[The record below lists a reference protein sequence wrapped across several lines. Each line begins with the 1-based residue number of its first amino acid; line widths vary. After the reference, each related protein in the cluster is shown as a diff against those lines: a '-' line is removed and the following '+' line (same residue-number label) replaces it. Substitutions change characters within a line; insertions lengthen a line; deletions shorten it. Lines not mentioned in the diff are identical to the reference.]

1 MNVNEDAG
9 RTSARA
15 GRPRDPRLDQAVI
28 AATLQL
34 LAEEG
39 YAQLTVERIA
49 ARAGVGKASL
59 YRRWPDK
66 VSIVLEAVSRN
77 PERPSAPDTGS
88 LRGDALAYLRTLV
101 RYRTLHADA
110 ISAISSEA
118 LCDDRFG
125 DAFRV
130 GMAEPIMAGMQVI
143 LERAIARGELA
154 PETDVELLSSVPPA
168 LLQAQRLV
176 AGRHPDEAFVERIV
190 DQFFSPLGEVSAG
203 SADQTDPPA
212 PDAMDPEESGGLP

>member
-1 MNVNEDAG
+1 MDIREGAG
-9 RTSARA
+9 QTSARA
-15 GRPRDPRLDQAVI
+15 GRPRDPRLDAAVV

-88 LRGDALAYLRTLV
+88 LRSDALTYLRTLV
-101 RYRTLHADA
+101 RYRTLHFDA
-110 ISAISSEA
+110 ISAISGEA
-118 LCDDRFG
+118 FCNERFG
-125 DAFRV
+125 DAFRA
-130 GMAEPIMAGMQVI
+130 GMSEPIIAGMREI
-143 LERAIARGELA
+143 LERAVERGEL
-154 PETDVELLSSVPPA
+154 PPGTDVAILSSVPPA
-168 LLQAQRLV
+168 LLLAQRLV
-176 AGRHPDEAFVERIV
+176 AGQHPDDAFAERIV
-190 DQFFSPLGEVSAG
+190 DQFFSPAGEVSA
-203 SADQTDPPA
+203 
-212 PDAMDPEESGGLP
+212 PDRVKANERELP

>member
-1 MNVNEDAG
+1 MSIHEDA
-9 RTSARA
+9 RETSAKA
-15 GRPRDPRLDQAVI
+15 GRPRDPRLDEAVV

-34 LAEEG
+34 LAEAG

-101 RYRTLHADA
+101 RYRTLHFDA
-110 ISAISSEA
+110 ISAISGEA
-118 LCDDRFG
+118 LSNERFG
-125 DAFRV
+125 DAFR
-130 GMAEPIMAGMQVI
+130 AGMTEPTIAGMREI
-143 LERAIARGELA
+143 LDRAIERGELPA
-154 PETDVELLSSVPPA
+154 GTDVALLSSVPPA

-190 DQFFSPLGEVSAG
+190 DQFFSPAGEVS
-203 SADQTDPPA
+203 A
-212 PDAMDPEESGGLP
+212 PDAMDPSESELP

>member
-1 MNVNEDAG
+1 MNDGSSEPRAG
-9 RTSARA
+9 A
-15 GRPRDPRLDQAVI
+15 GRPRDPHLDDAVA

-39 YAQLTVERIA
+39 YARVTVERIA

-118 LCDDRFG
+118 LNDDRFG

-130 GMAEPIMAGMQVI
+130 GMAEPVMAGMRVI
-143 LERAIARGELA
+143 LERAIARGELP
-154 PETDVELLSSVPPA
+154 PETDAALLSAVPPA
-168 LLQAQRLV
+168 LLQAQRLI

-190 DQFFSPLGEVSAG
+190 AQFFSPH
-203 SADQTDPPA
+203 
-212 PDAMDPEESGGLP
+212 PDESESR

>member
-1 MNVNEDAG
+1 MDDGAG
-9 RTSARA
+9 GPRARA
-15 GRPRDPRLDQAVI
+15 GRPRDPRLDEAVV
-28 AATLQL
+28 AATLEL
-34 LAEEG
+34 LAEDG

-101 RYRTLHADA
+101 RYRSLHADA
-110 ISAISSEA
+110 IAAISSEA

-125 DAFRV
+125 DAFRA
-130 GMAEPIMAGMQVI
+130 GMAEPIIAGMRVI
-143 LERAIARGELA
+143 LERAIARGELT
-154 PETDVELLSSVPPA
+154 PGTDIALLSSVPPA

-190 DQFFSPLGEVSAG
+190 DQFFSPH
-203 SADQTDPPA
+203 
-212 PDAMDPEESGGLP
+212 PDESELP

>member
-1 MNVNEDAG
+1 MKDG
-9 RTSARA
+9 SGGPRARA
-15 GRPRDPRLDQAVI
+15 GRPRDPRLDEAVV
-28 AATLQL
+28 AATLEL

-101 RYRTLHADA
+101 SYRTLHSDA

-118 LCDDRFG
+118 LCNERFG

-130 GMAEPIMAGMQVI
+130 DMAGPIIAGMRVI
-143 LERAIARGELA
+143 LERAVARGEL
-154 PETDVELLSSVPPA
+154 PSETDIALLSAVPPA

-190 DQFFSPLGEVSAG
+190 DQFFSPHS
-203 SADQTDPPA
+203 D
-212 PDAMDPEESGGLP
+212 ESELP

>member
-1 MNVNEDAG
+1 MNAPIDAG
-9 RTSARA
+9 ETSARA
-15 GRPRDPRLDQAVI
+15 GRPRDPRLDEAVV

-88 LRGDALAYLRTLV
+88 LRGDALTYLRTLV
-101 RYRTLHADA
+101 RYRSLHFDA
-110 ISAISSEA
+110 ISAISGEA
-118 LCDDRFG
+118 LCNDQFG
-125 DAFRV
+125 DAFRA
-130 GMAEPIMAGMQVI
+130 GMTEPIIAGMREI
-143 LERAIARGELA
+143 LERAIERGELP
-154 PETDVELLSSVPPA
+154 PETDVALLSSVPPA

-176 AGRHPDEAFVERIV
+176 AGRHPDEAFAERIV
-190 DQFFSPLGEVSAG
+190 DQFFSP
-203 SADQTDPPA
+203 ADRS
-212 PDAMDPEESGGLP
+212 ELP

>member
-1 MNVNEDAG
+1 MRSRDETHDRDRDAG
-9 RTSARA
+9 ETSARA
-15 GRPRDPRLDQAVI
+15 GRPRDPRLDEAVV

-88 LRGDALAYLRTLV
+88 LRGDALTYLRTLV
-101 RYRTLHADA
+101 RYRTLHFDA
-110 ISAISSEA
+110 ISAISGEA
-118 LCDDRFG
+118 LSDERFG
-125 DAFRV
+125 DAFRA
-130 GMAEPIMAGMQVI
+130 GMTEPIIAGMRDDP
-143 LERAIARGELA
+143 RASRRARRTPRRDRRRPPQLGPSGAAAGAA
-154 PETDVELLSSVPPA
+154 PGRRTPPGRRLRGADRRPVLL
-168 LLQAQRLV
+168 
-176 AGRHPDEAFVERIV
+176 AGRRDLRTDSVDPDESE
-190 DQFFSPLGEVSAG
+190 
-203 SADQTDPPA
+203 
-212 PDAMDPEESGGLP
+212 LP

>member
-1 MNVNEDAG
+1 MIVNTDAG
-9 RTSARA
+9 ATHVGA
-15 GRPRDPRLDQAVI
+15 GRPRDPRLDEAVV

-34 LAEEG
+34 LGEEG

-66 VSIVLEAVSRN
+66 VSIVLEAVGRN
-77 PERPSAPDTGS
+77 PERPSPPDTGS

-101 RYRTLHADA
+101 RYRTLHFDA
-110 ISAISSEA
+110 ISAISGEA
-118 LCDDRFG
+118 LRDERFG
-125 DAFRV
+125 DAFRI
-130 GMAEPIMAGMQVI
+130 GMAEPIIAGMRVI
-143 LERAIARGELA
+143 IERAIERGELA
-154 PETDVELLSSVPPA
+154 PETDVALLGAVPPA

-190 DQFFSPLGEVSAG
+190 DQFFSPVGEVSA
-203 SADQTDPPA
+203 ATAVQTDAPA
-212 PDAMDPEESGGLP
+212 PDPAVPIESELP

>member
-1 MNVNEDAG
+1 MNVNGDSG
-9 RTSARA
+9 QTSARA
-15 GRPRDPRLDQAVI
+15 GRPRDPHLDEVVL

-49 ARAGVGKASL
+49 ARAGVGKASI

-77 PERPSAPDTGS
+77 SERPSAPDTGS

-101 RYRTLHADA
+101 RYRTLHSDA

-118 LCDDRFG
+118 LCNAQLR
-125 DAFRV
+125 DAFRA
-130 GMAEPIMAGMQVI
+130 GMAEPIMAGMSTI
-143 LERAIARGELA
+143 LRRAIERGEIPA
-154 PETDVELLSSVPPA
+154 ETDVALLSSVPPA
-168 LLQAQRLV
+168 LLKVQRLL
-176 AGRHPDEAFVERIV
+176 AGRHPDDEFVERIV
-190 DQFFSPLGEVSAG
+190 DQFFSPAGEIS
-203 SADQTDPPA
+203 A
-212 PDAMDPEESGGLP
+212 PDPMDPNESELL

>member
-1 MNVNEDAG
+1 MKEPHERRDES
-9 RTSARA
+9 REPSARA
-15 GRPRDPRLDQAVI
+15 GRPRDPRLDEAVV

-88 LRGDALAYLRTLV
+88 LRGDALSYLRTLV
-101 RYRTLHADA
+101 RYRTLHFDA
-110 ISAISSEA
+110 ISAISGEA
-118 LCDDRFG
+118 L
-125 DAFRV
+125 V
-130 GMAEPIMAGMQVI
+130 Q
-143 LERAIARGELA
+143 RAVRR
-154 PETDVELLSSVPPA
+154 
-168 LLQAQRLV
+168 RLP
-176 AGRHPDEAFVERIV
+176 GRA
-190 DQFFSPLGEVSAG
+190 
-203 SADQTDPPA
+203 
-212 PDAMDPEESGGLP
+212 

>member
-1 MNVNEDAG
+1 MKSRASANEGCDG
-9 RTSARA
+9 QRARA
-15 GRPRDPRLDQAVI
+15 GRPRDPRLDEAVV
-28 AATLQL
+28 AATLEL
-34 LAEEG
+34 LAEDG

-49 ARAGVGKASL
+49 ARAGVGKASV

-101 RYRTLHADA
+101 RYRSLHADA

-118 LCDDRFG
+118 LCDERFG
-125 DAFRV
+125 DAFRA
-130 GMAEPIMAGMQVI
+130 GMAEPIIAGMRVI
-143 LERAIARGELA
+143 LERAVARGELP
-154 PETDVELLSSVPPA
+154 PETDIALLGTVPPA

-176 AGRHPDEAFVERIV
+176 AGLHPDEAFVQRIV
-190 DQFFSPLGEVSAG
+190 DQFFSPAGKASAG
-203 SADQTDPPA
+203 PY
-212 PDAMDPEESGGLP
+212 ESELP